1 MTDLQH
7 GADGPER
14 PDRSHNAP
22 RPEEPEPSGSP
33 ESADRTDGP
42 AEEPCGSSGVEELLK
57 ALRATGATGAPES
70 GAEPESPEDTG
81 TRGDRP
87 EPSGGPDGS
96 DSSDGS
102 DGRGGPDAAEPDSAM
117 DEEALRRL
125 LRTVVEDIEPSRD
138 SLDHLRHAV
147 PARRARKRQALVG
160 AVAAVLLVGTAVPG
174 LLRVADSGTTD
185 EDQRAN
191 AASSQRTQGGAD
203 GTGGDSAADEAD
215 ERKPGKAAEKDGGKD
230 AEGGG
235 ESERDRQR
243 NSSGAS
249 AGATPSQ
256 GMAASSPSCER
267 TQLGSG
273 TAVKGEPDSESKI
286 YGSFRLVNVSDTTCT
301 VSGPG
306 LVTAAPQGTAENIQV
321 VDHTLGDAATGL
333 PDPAADTQ
341 KLILEPGQAYEVRFA
356 WVPAEGGAGG
366 CPTPGTSPEPETS
379 DSPSGDGTMSD
390 GGNQTMGAPTEE
402 EPPPSGSVLLTH
414 IPEAGEPAASTV
426 TIGNVCAGTVYRTGV
441 IAG

>member
-14 PDRSHNAP
+14 PDRSHDSP

-33 ESADRTDGP
+33 ESADGADRTDGP
-42 AEEPCGSSGVEELLK
+42 AGESAGSGVEELLK
-57 ALRATGATGAPES
+57 ALRATGATGAPEH
-70 GAEPESPEDTG
+70 GAEPESPQDTG
-81 TRGDRP
+81 PRGDRP
-87 EPSGGPDGS
+87 EPSARPEKS
-96 DSSDGS
+96 
-102 DGRGGPDAAEPDSAM
+102 GGPDAAEPDSAM

-191 AASSQRTQGGAD
+191 TASSQRTQGGAD
-203 GTGGDSAADEAD
+203 GTGGDDSGAGETD
-215 ERKPGKAAEKDGGKD
+215 ERKPGKTAEKDGGKD
-230 AEGGG
+230 AEAGGK
-235 ESERDRQR
+235 SERDRQR
-243 NSSGAS
+243 DGSGAS

-267 TQLGSG
+267 TQLGGG

-333 PDPAADTQ
+333 PDPAEDTQ
-341 KLILEPGQAYEVRFA
+341 QLILEPGQAYEVRFA
-356 WVPAEGGAGG
+356 WVPAQGGAGG